1 MKIYTVTRV
10 STVDC
15 YKRSGTDIEVV
26 GTYGDQNTAYSAAA
40 GKMHSLLND
49 YEAFEDETTKE
60 EYKVFMDIAPDN
72 QSHYEYLCQLGETTF
87 EPEFVHELTE
97 EVLVDTTSLT

>member
-1 MKIYTVTRV
+1 MKIYTVTHR

-15 YKRSGTDIEVV
+15 YKRPE
-26 GTYGDQNTAYSAAA
+26 TYTKNLGAYKDMDEAYSVAS
-40 GKMHSLLND
+40 GKLHSLLND

-87 EPEFVHELTE
+87 EPEFVQDLVE
-97 EVLVDTTSLT
+97 EVMVDTTLLT